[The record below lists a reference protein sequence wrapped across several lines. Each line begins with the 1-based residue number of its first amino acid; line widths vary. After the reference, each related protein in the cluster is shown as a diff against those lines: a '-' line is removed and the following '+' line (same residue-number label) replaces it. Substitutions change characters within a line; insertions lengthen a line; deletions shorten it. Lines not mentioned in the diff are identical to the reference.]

1 VAAPQQIVITG
12 LGPVIHAVPPDHHRK
27 HQFRRCHVDA
37 RVKRGHDGQ
46 EETGPRKSA
55 MNHFFLDLRTTLI
68 IISGISR
75 SHRSEMP

>member
-1 VAAPQQIVITG
+1 
-12 LGPVIHAVPPDHHRK
+12 VIHAVPPDHHRK

-55 MNHFFLDLRTTLI
+55 MNLKKAPFPAPFSI
-68 IISGISR
+68 
-75 SHRSEMP
+75 PA